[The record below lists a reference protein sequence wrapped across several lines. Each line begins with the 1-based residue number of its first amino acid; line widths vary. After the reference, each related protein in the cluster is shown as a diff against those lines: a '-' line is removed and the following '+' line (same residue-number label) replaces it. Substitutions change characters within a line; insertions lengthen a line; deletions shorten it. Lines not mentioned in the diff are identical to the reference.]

1 MFMSSDHRDIRTIR
15 FFLHLKNQKFAPSL
29 ALLKHELNKRG
40 FIFGGIQRWPVT
52 NVVTLIHRYSYLSSL
67 EIVVG
72 FRKLRSFQG
81 TQVNLSVLLEK
92 LEIT

>member
-40 FIFGGIQRWPVT
+40 FIFGGIQRWP
-52 NVVTLIHRYSYLSSL
+52 
-67 EIVVG
+67 EIENVVG